1 MLGGWILYTFRE
13 MKVIKKILEGIRLC
27 RSVVGF
33 LVIPAIP
40 GIVLWFF
47 LHPATFWQKLA
58 WFVVSLI
65 LYVVMLGLEAK
76 ILD

>member
-1 MLGGWILYTFRE
+1 MRT
-13 MKVIKKILEGIRLC
+13 IKKILEGISPCVL
-27 RSVVGF
+27 VVVF

-65 LYVVMLGLEAK
+65 LYIVVLVLEMV
-76 ILD
+76 IMD

>member
-1 MLGGWILYTFRE
+1 MVLLG
-13 MKVIKKILEGIRLC
+13 
-27 RSVVGF
+27 VV
-33 LVIPAIP
+33 LATIPAIP
-40 GIVLWFF
+40 GAVLWFF

-65 LYVVMLGLEAK
+65 LYIVVLGLEAK

>member
-1 MLGGWILYTFRE
+1 MRT
-13 MKVIKKILEGIRLC
+13 IKKILEGISPCVL
-27 RSVVGF
+27 VAVF

-58 WFVVSLI
+58 WFVASLI
-65 LYVVMLGLEAK
+65 LYIVVLVLEMV
-76 ILD
+76 IMD

>member
-13 MKVIKKILEGIRLC
+13 MRTIKKILEGISPCVL
-27 RSVVGF
+27 VVVF

-58 WFVVSLI
+58 WFVMSII
-65 LYVVMLGLEAK
+65 LYVVVLGLEAK